1 MKATVRRESVAGYAT
16 DETLTCGPKGHAIW
30 RQRYRGSLQGQL
42 YRLILNS
49 CLCHF
54 APQNSPYGTAIWPV
68 WQASTARLALS
79 GRALLQ
85 PAACQPVG
93 HCAHSRAHRSLSAGC
108 GACRAAVAGLMCGFR
123 LHVPVLPRRRQ
134 GCAPGEQPAFRAAA
148 ADACP
153 GGRGAAGIR
162 PPMATLAVVTRPA
175 GRLQLVRSCPRRWRN
190 GAGRGRAVRKTPF
203 VYGFLRHFFCESE

>member
-1 MKATVRRESVAGYAT
+1 M
-16 DETLTCGPKGHAIW
+16 DETLASGPKEHAIW
-30 RQRYRGSLQGQL
+30 RQRYRGSLQGKL

-54 APQNSPYGTAIWPV
+54 ALQNSPYGTAIWPV
-68 WQASTARLALS
+68 WQACTARFALP
-79 GRALLQ
+79 GRGLLQ

-93 HCAHSRAHRSLSAGC
+93 QCAHSRAHRSLSAGC

-123 LHVPVLPRRRQ
+123 QRVPVLPRRRQ
-134 GCAPGEQPAFRAAA
+134 GCAPGEQPAFRPTA

-162 PPMATLAVVTRPA
+162 PPMATLAVVTRP
-175 GRLQLVRSCPRRWRN
+175 GVRLRLVSSSLRRWRY
-190 GAGRGRAVRKTPF
+190 GAGRGCAVRKTPF
-203 VYGFLRHFFCESE
+203 VCGFSRHFF

>member
-1 MKATVRRESVAGYAT
+1 M
-16 DETLTCGPKGHAIW
+16 DETLACGPKAHAIW
-30 RQRYRGSLQGQL
+30 RQRYRGSLQGKL

-68 WQASTARLALS
+68 SQACTARLALP
-79 GRALLQ
+79 GRGLLQ

-108 GACRAAVAGLMCGFR
+108 GACRAAVAELMCGFR
-123 LHVPVLPRRRQ
+123 LHVSVLPRRRQ

-148 ADACP
+148 ADAFP
-153 GGRGAAGIR
+153 VGLGAAGIR
-162 PPMATLAVVTRPA
+162 PPMATLAVVTRPG
-175 GRLQLVRSCPRRWRN
+175 GRLRLVSSCPRRWRN
-190 GAGRGRAVRKTPF
+190 GAGRGCSVRKTPF
-203 VYGFLRHFFCESE
+203 VCGFSRHFF